1 MPAKGNLMT
10 QKKKAP
16 SDFDSFIES
25 YVLDKMQQ
33 RGGAALTSEDLSD
46 FIKKCGQ
53 KFLESTLKGE
63 LDYHLKN
70 NVLDV
75 NKAQESN
82 SDQDKLPPNKRNG
95 TTKKTVITDLGE
107 IDLNVPRDRNS
118 TFEPISVPKRERRI
132 KGIDDKIISMY
143 ARGMSTRE
151 ISSHLEE
158 LYGVGVSAEFI
169 SHVTESV
176 LEDVKEWQNRPLDAC
191 YPVVFFDALRVK
203 IRSGAGVKAMA
214 VHLALGI
221 KTDGSRD
228 VLGMWFNENE
238 GASFWASVF
247 TELKNRGVEDI
258 LIAVTDGLKGMTE
271 ALNTVFPE
279 TLHQTCI
286 VHLIRNSVAFI
297 SWKDI
302 KGVTHALKMIY
313 QAPTA
318 EAAKEELEQF
328 KQSAYGKR
336 YPNIAAIWERAWG
349 QVVPFYN
356 FGPEVRRLI
365 YTTNCIEA
373 LNRLIRKVIKTR
385 TLFPNEDAAKKL
397 IWLAI
402 KNSTKEWNKTVFK
415 WRHALLEMKLVFGDR
430 LRLE

>member
-1 MPAKGNLMT
+1 MPAKGNPMT

-16 SDFDSFIES
+16 SEFDSAIES
-25 YVLDKMQQ
+25 YVLDQMEQ

-46 FIKKCGQ
+46 FVKKCAQ

-70 NVLDV
+70 NVLEV
-75 NKAQESN
+75 KKPQETESN
-82 SDQDKLPPNKRNG
+82 QEDQSPNKRNG

-107 IDLNVPRDRNS
+107 IDLKVPRDRNS

-176 LEDVKEWQNRPLDAC
+176 LEDVKEWQNRPLDVC

-203 IRSGAGVKAMA
+203 IRSGTGVKAMA

-221 KTDGSRD
+221 RTDGSRD

-238 GASFWASVF
+238 GASFWAGVF

-271 ALNTVFPE
+271 ALATVFPN

-286 VHLIRNSVAFI
+286 VHLIRNSMAFI
-297 SWKDI
+297 NWKDI
-302 KGVTHALKMIY
+302 KGVTRALKCIY
-313 QAPTA
+313 QAPSA
-318 EAAKEELEQF
+318 DAAKDELEKF
-328 KQSAYGKR
+328 KQSAYGQR
-336 YPNIAAIWERAWG
+336 YPNIGAIWDRAWG
-349 QVVPFYN
+349 QVIPFFN

-373 LNRLIRKVIKTR
+373 LNRSIRKVIKTR
-385 TLFPNEDAAKKL
+385 SLFPNEDAAKKL

-415 WRHALLEMKLVFGDR
+415 WRQALLEMQLFFGER